1 MAVSTR
7 QALLQALS
15 AAGGSYVSGQ
25 QLAETLGVSR
35 AAVHKAAAALTAQG
49 YALEA
54 APRRGYRLAGG
65 DPFCTE
71 AIGDYPAP
79 IYLYDTLES
88 SNRTAKLLALDGAPH
103 GTLVLT
109 AHQSAGRGRLGRR
122 FESPA
127 GKGVYCSVLLRPEM
141 PAANA
146 QTATISAAVAV
157 CRAVKKLCGLEL
169 AVKWV
174 NDLYYQGRKVCGI
187 LTEAGTDLES
197 GQLEWLVVGIGLNL
211 TSTAADWPEELAR
224 RAGSLYPGGP
234 APVSR
239 AALAGAIARELLA
252 LCPAFDCLDEYRAR
266 CFVPGHWVT
275 VCAETETY
283 AAKALAIDE
292 EGRLVIQRETADRR
306 LSLRRSDHTA
316 CTDRIKRKKAP
327 FPARKE
333 CFFMF
338 CTYVSRSTA
347 SSTVM
352 SSFSKAVR
360 IIPARPGISALF
372 SMHRVIMPFRL
383 EASTPMEPPSGGTQ
397 TLKSLMYC

>member
-71 AIGDYPAP
+71 AIGNYPAP

-157 CRAVKKLCGLEL
+157 CRAVKSS
-169 AVKWV
+169 
-174 NDLYYQGRKVCGI
+174 
-187 LTEAGTDLES
+187 AGWSLPSS
-197 GQLEWLVVGIGLNL
+197 G
-211 TSTAADWPEELAR
+211 STTCTIRAERSAA
-224 RAGSLYPGGP
+224 S
-234 APVSR
+234 
-239 AALAGAIARELLA
+239 
-252 LCPAFDCLDEYRAR
+252 
-266 CFVPGHWVT
+266 
-275 VCAETETY
+275 
-283 AAKALAIDE
+283 
-292 EGRLVIQRETADRR
+292 
-306 LSLRRSDHTA
+306 
-316 CTDRIKRKKAP
+316 
-327 FPARKE
+327 
-333 CFFMF
+333 
-338 CTYVSRSTA
+338 
-347 SSTVM
+347 
-352 SSFSKAVR
+352 
-360 IIPARPGISALF
+360 
-372 SMHRVIMPFRL
+372 
-383 EASTPMEPPSGGTQ
+383 
-397 TLKSLMYC
+397 